1 MSRPLAVPVLAAL
14 LAAAAAG
21 CGNSSS
27 ADDGAPAPEPVV
39 AIPLVTVEERPAPEL
54 LTLTGTV
61 VADDSSDVAAS
72 VPGKVVRVLVDRG
85 ARVKFGEA
93 LVQLD
98 AQSAAL
104 SAAGVRAQL
113 ASARAQEQLA
123 QEECKRAQ
131 VLLDKGAITRSQYD
145 REMTS
150 CTAAQQAVEA
160 TKAQLNL
167 ISKSITDGVV
177 RAPFAGVVADRWVSP
192 GEWVGPGMRL
202 VTLVDDD
209 PLTVELSVPERWV
222 PRMKEGQEV
231 TVSAIAYPEQRFPAT
246 VTRIGAEVGRMTRAL
261 TVEAEL
267 KPGSSLRPGMF
278 AEAQL
283 VLGQQPMAVVPRT
296 ALVQRGSTWRLFVV
310 VKGHLEERVVQLGP
324 DLGEDKVALL
334 RGAVPGDKVAIAHV
348 TAPAAAASV
357 EQPGQPA
364 AAGKP
369 AAGPRLDERVTDGVR
384 VE

>member
-1 MSRPLAVPVLAAL
+1 MSRSLAL
-14 LAAAAAG
+14 LTIATLATAAG
-21 CGNSSS
+21 CGSNSA
-27 ADDGAPAPEPVV
+27 ADDGAPTVEAVV
-39 AIPLVTVEERPAPEL
+39 AIPLVTVETLPAPEL

-72 VPGKVVRVLVDRG
+72 VGGKVVRVLVERG
-85 ARVKFGEA
+85 STVKFGEA

-113 ASARAQEQLA
+113 ASARAQEKLA
-123 QEECKRAQ
+123 EEECKRSQA
-131 VLLDKGAITRSQYD
+131 LLDKGAITRSQYD

-150 CTAAQQAVEA
+150 CTAAQQAVAA
-160 TKAQLNL
+160 TKAQLDL
-167 ISKSITDGVV
+167 IGKSISDGVV
-177 RAPFAGVVADRWVSP
+177 RAPFAGVIAERWVSP
-192 GEWVGPGMRL
+192 GEWVAPGMRL

-222 PRMKEGQEV
+222 PRMAVGQEV
-231 TVSAIAYPEQRFPAT
+231 AVSAVAYPDQKFPAK
-246 VTRIGAEVGRMTRAL
+246 VVRIGTEIGRMTRAL

-278 AEAQL
+278 AEAEL
-283 VLGQQPMAVVPRT
+283 TLRHAPMAAVPKA
-296 ALVQRGSTWRLFVV
+296 ALLARGSTWRLFVL

-324 DLGEDKVALL
+324 VLAGGKVALL
-334 RGAVPGDKVAIAHV
+334 RGAVAGDRVAIVHL
-348 TAPAAAASV
+348 PAAAAATP
-357 EQPGQPA
+357 EAGATTEA
-364 AAGKP
+364 ARPTK
-369 AAGPRLDERVTDGVR
+369 AATGPTVDERVTDGVR